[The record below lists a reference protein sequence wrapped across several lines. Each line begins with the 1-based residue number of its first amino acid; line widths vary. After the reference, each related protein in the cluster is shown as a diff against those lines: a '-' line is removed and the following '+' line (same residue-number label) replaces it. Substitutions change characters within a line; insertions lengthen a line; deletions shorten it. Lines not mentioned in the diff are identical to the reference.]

1 MHSAWVTTQAR
12 KRIAANHCL
21 HWSPIVTEPVAT
33 TGLDYRPLRAD
44 DLPAAHQLTQLL
56 KWPHRLED
64 WQFVERIGHGVVA
77 TDGQALLGT
86 AMYWNHGA
94 DYASIGLVIV
104 SPERQ
109 GAGIGR
115 VLMTRVLAAVE
126 GRHVMLNAT
135 DEGRPLYEKLG
146 FVATGTIYQH
156 QGAAFEAPLVSL
168 PAGERLRP
176 VVAADGARI
185 AELAS
190 RASGMQRDAV
200 IADLLEQGSGIAIDR
215 DGELIG
221 VALFR
226 RFGRGF
232 TIGPVVAPDTARAK
246 ALISHWIGL
255 HSGMF
260 IRIDVTEGTGLQDWL
275 TELGLIQVGTGVT
288 MVKGTPPKED
298 PHARLFALVN
308 QALH

>member
-1 MHSAWVTTQAR
+1 M
-12 KRIAANHCL
+12 
-21 HWSPIVTEPVAT
+21 TEPVAT
-33 TGLDYRPLRAD
+33 TGLDYRPLSAD
-44 DLPAAHQLTQLL
+44 DLPAAYQLTQLL

-64 WQFVERIGHGVVA
+64 WQFVQRIGQGVVA

-86 AMYWNHGA
+86 AMYWTYGA

-104 SPERQ
+104 SPTRQ

-115 VLMTRVLAAVE
+115 TLMTRVLAAVE
-126 GRHVMLNAT
+126 GRNVMLNAT
-135 DEGRPLYEKLG
+135 VEGRPLYEKLG
-146 FVATGTIYQH
+146 FVATGKIHQH
-156 QGAAFEAPLVSL
+156 QGTVFQAPLVAL

-176 VVAADGARI
+176 VVATDGPRI

-190 RASGMQRDAV
+190 RASGMARDAV
-200 IADLLEQGSGIAIDR
+200 VAALLEQGAGIAIDR
-215 DGELIG
+215 DGEMTG
-221 VALFR
+221 FALVR
-226 RFGRGF
+226 RFGRGYA
-232 TIGPVVAPDTARAK
+232 IGPVVAPDAERAK

-260 IRIDVTEGTGLQDWL
+260 IRIDTPDGTDLGEWL
-275 TELGLIQVGTGVT
+275 NELGLNRVDTGVT

-298 PHARLFALVN
+298 PQARLFALVN